1 MAAQQS
7 KIPSHVLI
15 LGGGLAGTCFALAL
29 AKSNIRSTIFELRPC
44 PSDIGGAL
52 MLAPNAL
59 RVLDKLV
66 GIYEEIKDC
75 GFNFEKIDFYSEDGM
90 KLGGFVQGDEKRW
103 GYKALRIKRPIL
115 HNKLLEACAASD
127 KIGFKFGMIWKSID
141 ESETGVT
148 IHFEDGTQASGDILI
163 GCDGIHSRLRSYLLP
178 DPPTPTYAGLAGIGG
193 EVSRSSLDIPP
204 SITLPAFIYTRP
216 GMVMFVPLD
225 CSGENVGWSA
235 QRTVPERT
243 RAGWREYE
251 ESGDAIREIKEDYK
265 NVQNGILQSL
275 LKVASEEAGH
285 ARVWA
290 PYQIPHLPTWHSK
303 RICLIGDAAH
313 AIPPSGGQ
321 GAAQAFED
329 GGLLSMFLSN
339 EEAVGKGYEKLFEQF
354 EKKRKKRFEVVES
367 LTKTS
372 GNSRQEGMSGLEWFI
387 KKWGMW
393 AFLLTKGGYM
403 KEDALMSYDVTK
415 ESVVVPN

>member
-1 MAAQQS
+1 MAQQRP
-7 KIPSHVLI
+7 KVPSHVLI

-29 AKSNIRSTIFELRPC
+29 SKSGIRSTIFELRSDPG
-44 PSDIGGAL
+44 DIGGAL

-75 GFNFEKIDFYSEDGM
+75 GFNFEKINFYSEDGM
-90 KLGGFVQGDEKRW
+90 KLGGFAQGDQDRW
-103 GYKALRIKRPIL
+103 GYKAIRIKRPIL
-115 HNKLLEACAASD
+115 HKKLLEACAASD
-127 KIGFKFGMIWKSID
+127 RIDFKYGMIWKSID
-141 ESETGVT
+141 ENETGVT
-148 IHFEDGTQASGDILI
+148 IHFEDGTRASGDILI

-193 EVSRSSLDIPP
+193 EVPRSSLDIPP
-204 SITLPAFIYTRP
+204 YITLPAFIYTRP
-216 GMVMFVPLD
+216 GMVMFVPCD
-225 CSGENVGWSA
+225 SSGETIGWAA

-251 ESGDAIREIKEDYK
+251 ESGDAIRRIKEDYK
-265 NVQNGILQSL
+265 DVQNETLQSL
-275 LKVASEEAGH
+275 LKVASEKPGEG
-285 ARVWA
+285 RVWA

-354 EKKRKKRFEVVES
+354 EKKRKKRFEIVES

-372 GNSRQEGMSGLEWFI
+372 GNSRQEGTTGLEWFI

-393 AFLLTKGGYM
+393 AYLSTKGGYM
-403 KEDALMSYDVTK
+403 KDDALMSYDVTK
-415 ESVVVPN
+415 ESVAVPS